1 MVRPAREAFGMTATI
16 SLPTHHDRDTG
27 VVLLFLSLVF
37 YYAVPALASQFGL
50 SHGTTSLVS
59 TPIGLLLMLLGIS
72 MLFLARNRIRVQPG
86 LVSIKDG
93 FLSKTLNLRYEST
106 PTIKLSVYEEE
117 RRGRVDAVWTVHL
130 IDDGRQ
136 YLVDRR
142 VGQHIAVR
150 SLAERLT
157 KATQG
162 SLIEVHDGKNLE
174 FALEELDL
182 PFTTRVLKHP
192 TMMGTPVEEP
202 HDKIVQYSQGPEG
215 IEVNWSFF
223 HSGMMLEILMV
234 AACLVG
240 AAFVPLPGG
249 PDGNGF
255 NLYEVARAENNYTY
269 FAIVAAFAVVS
280 MALLAGYRNRLRL
293 DAKGGS
299 SQSTVWGIPV
309 RGGKIPVGELEH
321 VGISV
326 TSRGTYLQLI
336 SDKRIITELLP
347 STHIARWLA
356 WEMRQFLRDL
366 GSKQESSS

>member
-72 MLFLARNRIRVQPG
+72 MLFLARKRIRVQPG

-150 SLAERLT
+150 SLA
-157 KATQG
+157 
-162 SLIEVHDGKNLE
+162 
-174 FALEELDL
+174 
-182 PFTTRVLKHP
+182 
-192 TMMGTPVEEP
+192 
-202 HDKIVQYSQGPEG
+202 KI
-215 IEVNWSFF
+215 WS
-223 HSGMMLEILMV
+223 S
-234 AACLVG
+234 
-240 AAFVPLPGG
+240 PWKSWTSPSRPG
-249 PDGNGF
+249 F
-255 NLYEVARAENNYTY
+255 
-269 FAIVAAFAVVS
+269 
-280 MALLAGYRNRLRL
+280 
-293 DAKGGS
+293 
-299 SQSTVWGIPV
+299 
-309 RGGKIPVGELEH
+309 
-321 VGISV
+321 
-326 TSRGTYLQLI
+326 
-336 SDKRIITELLP
+336 
-347 STHIARWLA
+347 
-356 WEMRQFLRDL
+356 
-366 GSKQESSS
+366 